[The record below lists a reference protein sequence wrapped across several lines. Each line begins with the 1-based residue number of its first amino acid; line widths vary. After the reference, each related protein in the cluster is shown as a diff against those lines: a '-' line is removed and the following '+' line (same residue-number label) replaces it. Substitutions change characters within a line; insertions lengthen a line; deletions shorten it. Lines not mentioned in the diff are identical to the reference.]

1 MFDDKL
7 TFIGD
12 GTTEVKTISDRS
24 LMDDFKYLKEFG
36 KNEYIVSRPL
46 SETKGILQEKLIS
59 INQLGDATAL
69 GPAALTS
76 VSAATNHK
84 LGSSIIICTDGGSNC
99 GLGDMNKI
107 LDAERFYD

>member
-1 MFDDKL
+1 VFDDKL

-12 GTTEVKTISDRS
+12 GTTEVKTITDSR
-24 LMDDFKYLKEFG
+24 LENLKYLKEFG

-76 VSAATNHK
+76 VSAATSHK